1 MALEKSTLHSLSSF
15 ATNMQGPI
23 LVAAMAM
30 GLGSPGPL
38 EHLWWRAL
46 TFEKPW
52 LHCMTGFCSGKW
64 RWMPVVTLSRV
75 LCTTGHWLS
84 CVTYMPWAMSTLFVV
99 TLSSQLLWPM
109 SCSSWMLKPVSNG
122 RVWTFALGCA
132 RLRTFERHP
141 LHVCSVVC

>member
-1 MALEKSTLHSLSSF
+1 
-15 ATNMQGPI
+15 
-23 LVAAMAM
+23 M

-84 CVTYMPWAMSTLFVV
+84 MRDLHAMGYEHTIRCDTLIPVV
-99 TLSSQLLWPM
+99 VANVMLL
-109 SCSSWMLKPVSNG
+109 LD
-122 RVWTFALGCA
+122 AQA
-132 RLRTFERHP
+132 RQ
-141 LHVCSVVC
+141 